1 MDKQSSTVIMINAFL
16 EHICVELAGLHDYT
30 STKTFTKFLV
40 YTKIRNKDLQ
50 RCIIINELH
59 QSETVMKNARS
70 IQC

>member
-40 YTKIRNKDLQ
+40 YTKIRNKDL
-50 RCIIINELH
+50 
-59 QSETVMKNARS
+59 
-70 IQC
+70 